1 MAVCEMYWRK
11 LLEMALQYGRLWHP
25 AAAVKIATSNLIVL
39 VSYNLCSFSRQ
50 QEVGKLF
57 AVIGDEVS

>member
-1 MAVCEMYWRK
+1 
-11 LLEMALQYGRLWHP
+11 MALQYGRLWHP